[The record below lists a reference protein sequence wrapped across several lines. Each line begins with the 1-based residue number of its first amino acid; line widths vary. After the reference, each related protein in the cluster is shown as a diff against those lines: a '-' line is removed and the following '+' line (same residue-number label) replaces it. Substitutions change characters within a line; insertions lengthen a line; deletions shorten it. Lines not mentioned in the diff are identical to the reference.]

1 MIGRT
6 LARPLRSRSLIPV
19 LATLLALTQPAGA
32 QGQGAQIPLPP
43 TSGVGA
49 EAETETLAARQ
60 SRYGQ
65 RSAGTL
71 QGAQPE
77 TVRPALLSPLRPVQ
91 ARARAAGSALRFD
104 GERRSLDFSL
114 YLPDP
119 GRVMALRIATL
130 SSINLL
136 PERSSFRVLVNGT
149 LVGTGRLDNFTTAG
163 ITEFPLPAQALR
175 RGANDVRIE
184 LVQYHR
190 IFCGPEASFAL
201 WSDID
206 LAQSG
211 AVLDATDAIAGDAA
225 FRMALAA
232 AAATGSGLEL
242 RGTELLGDQ
251 RDAWLGEITQRIAAS
266 LGGDP
271 MPLRFSP
278 TWSVA
283 APSPVA
289 ARITFLPAIPGQVP
303 AVRFA
308 TGGDGAQVMVIGV
321 SPGSAPV
328 PMPVFDTIFPPIPR
342 RDPVPAMTTQRPVP
356 LAELGFQSVELRD
369 RYSLTEIPF
378 RLPDDYVV
386 LTSGKSEMTLTY
398 IYSEDLPQGSV
409 LQIHVNGVNVRVLP
423 LRGQGGQLIQDFPI
437 RFNAHHLRGGVNTLA
452 FEVMVPGDPAD
463 LPCPHREQ
471 PVVAI
476 SDRSTIAAPY
486 SPSMYLADMHYAF
499 AALTPR
505 GIVISDL
512 TARAFD
518 QTDVLT
524 LRAALA
530 PGQREGLRDAGA
542 RLNLIAIE
550 DLGGVPSGG
559 YQISRRAIE
568 RVLAPPGTDPTP
580 LFLADSGSGPSGGA
594 DALLMRFERPENRNQ
609 SGGQT
614 AALTAGWD
622 WLRLYATMSLQ
633 LMHPRAGPLLELW
646 LSSQRGQAI
655 LLQLDPAQPNQL
667 WLLRAHGS
675 DVNAIAAAIV
685 AARTMGHGPRG
696 QVSVLDDQGRWQNWT
711 APDRQPVLLEPLSI
725 GNLRHVLGNFV
736 SAMPIRYVLG
746 LFFLALIS
754 AVLALRFVI
763 ATRETPQ

>member
-1 MIGRT
+1 MT
-6 LARPLRSRSLIPV
+6 RPILSTALSTA
-19 LATLLALTQPAGA
+19 LATALSLALAGLTPARA
-32 QGQGAQIPLPP
+32 QSPQIPLPLIAP
-43 TSGVGA
+43 GDTVSLQ
-49 EAETETLAARQ
+49 TELDNLAARIG
-60 SRYGQ
+60 REGQ
-65 RSAGTL
+65 RSASSIP
-71 QGAQPE
+71 GAQLGAEGP
-77 TVRPALLSPLRPVQ
+77 VLLSPLRPVQ
-91 ARARAAGSALRFD
+91 ARGRPAGSALRFD
-104 GERRSLDFSL
+104 GERRSLDFAL

-119 GRVMALRIATL
+119 GRVRGLRVATM

-149 LVGTGRLDNFTTAG
+149 PVGTGRLDSFTGFG
-163 ITEFPLPAQALR
+163 ITEFALPPEVLR
-175 RGANDVRIE
+175 MGPNDVRIE

-190 IFCGPEASFAL
+190 IFCGPDASFAL

-206 LAQSG
+206 LARTG
-211 AVLDATDAIAGDAA
+211 AVLDTADPLAGDAG

-242 RGTELLGDQ
+242 RGADLLGDQ
-251 RDAWLGEITQRIAAS
+251 RDAWLGAITQRIAAS

-271 MPLRFSP
+271 IPLRFTPS
-278 TWSVA
+278 WSVA
-283 APSPVA
+283 PPVPVA
-289 ARITFLPAIPGQVP
+289 ARITFLPADEP

-321 SPGSAPV
+321 PPGSAPV
-328 PMPVFDTIFPPIPR
+328 PLPVFETIFPPLPR
-342 RDPVPAMTTQRPVP
+342 RDPVPVMSIRQPVP
-356 LAELGFQSVELRD
+356 LSDLGFQSLELRD

-386 LTSGKSEMTLTY
+386 LNSGKSEMTLTY
-398 IYSEDLPQGSV
+398 IYAQDLPPGSV
-409 LQIHVNGVNVRVLP
+409 LQIHVNGINVRVLP
-423 LRGQGGQLIQDFPI
+423 LRGQGGQLIRDFPV
-437 RFNAHHLRGGVNTLA
+437 RFQAHHLRGGVNTLA
-452 FEVMVPGDPAD
+452 FEVIVPGDPAD
-463 LPCPHREQ
+463 LPCPHRDQ

-499 AALTPR
+499 SALTPR
-505 GIVISDL
+505 GIVTGDL

-518 QTDVLT
+518 ALDVLT

-530 PGQREGLRDAGA
+530 PGQRAGLTDAGA

-550 DLGGVPSGG
+550 DLGAVPAGG
-559 YQISRRAIE
+559 FQISRRAIE
-568 RVLAPPGTDPTP
+568 RVLTPPGAEPDTLLMARAEAP
-580 LFLADSGSGPSGGA
+580 GA
-594 DALLMRFERPENRNQ
+594 DQTLLRLERAREQP
-609 SGGQT
+609 

-622 WLRLYATMSLQ
+622 WLRVYATTALQ

-646 LSSQRGQAI
+646 LSTQRGQAI
-655 LLQLDPAQPNQL
+655 LLQLDPGQPDQI
-667 WLLRAHGS
+667 WLLRAPGS

-685 AARTMGHGPRG
+685 AARTQGLGPRG
-696 QVSVLDDQGRWQNWT
+696 QVSVLDDQGRWQSWT
-711 APDRQPVLLEPLSI
+711 APDRHPVLLEPLSI
-725 GNLRHVLGNFV
+725 WNLRHVLGNFV

-754 AVLALRFVI
+754 AVFALRFVI